1 MSEIAIATYQACP
14 IKRHRSTKAEKRR
27 NALWDIVKGM
37 KPMTV
42 RQVFYQAS
50 VLSIV
55 EKTEAGYNKVQ
66 TDLVH
71 MRRAGKLPYARLAD
85 NTRWQRKPDTHSSIQ
100 EALEDTARLYRKAL
114 WADADA
120 YVEVWLEKDALA
132 GVVLPVTSAYDVP
145 LMVARGYASL
155 SFLHSAADK
164 IRTLERPAYIYHF
177 GDYDPSGVNAGEKIE
192 QTLKE
197 MAPHAE
203 IHFERCAVL
212 PSQIDTWDLPTRPTK
227 QSDSRALA
235 PLAMPCCSRR
245 WGRCSPKMRRTH
257 DRPRHHCVERHR
269 GGTPGAHR
277 PRQPSARCGAQLC
290 RSARGQGRRGA
301 CL

>member
-1 MSEIAIATYQACP
+1 MSEIAIATYQASP

-71 MRRAGKLPYARLAD
+71 MRRAGELPYAWLAD

-177 GDYDPSGVNAGEKIE
+177 GDYDPSGVNAGEKIK

-212 PSQIDTWDLPTRPTK
+212 PSQIYTWGLPTCPTK
-227 QSDSRALA
+227 QSDSRSKSFGAAGYAVLFAAMGALFA
-235 PLAMPCCSRR
+235 KDEA
-245 WGRCSPKMRRTH
+245 
-257 DRPRHHCVERHR
+257 D
-269 GGTPGAHR
+269 A
-277 PRQPSARCGAQLC
+277 
-290 RSARGQGRRGA
+290 
-301 CL
+301 